1 MDNHPGLLERTLR
14 EPLERALEAHPV
26 VVLAGARQTG
36 KSTLVQQLP
45 GRSYRTLDELDLL
58 EQARREPEAF
68 LLGASGPLTIDE
80 VQRAPEIVLALKRAV
95 DRRRTA
101 GRFLLTG
108 SASLALLAEV
118 ASALA
123 GRAVHLCLGPLTCA
137 ERAGRAA
144 AEPWSSLLGAS
155 DRDEAM
161 AGLPAGRVSPL
172 PWEERVLGGGLPPA
186 ALAPTP
192 RARLEWFEGYV
203 LSYLE
208 RDLRQL
214 SQVSSL
220 VDFRR
225 AMLVAA
231 QRTGQLVN
239 AAELGRTA
247 GIPQP
252 TTHRYLNLLESS
264 GILVRLPPFAANR
277 GKRLVRTPKLYWV
290 DAGLASF
297 LSRAHTREALRA
309 SPLAGA
315 LLENLVLAHLM
326 AWRETQVPRP
336 ELCTYRTASGSEVDF
351 VIEAGARLLPIEVKA
366 SARVGLG
373 DAKGLESFLA
383 DHAARAPFGVLL
395 HAGSEVRPLTGRV
408 LLVPLGVA
416 LGET

>member
-1 MDNHPGLLERTLR
+1 MRDHPVLLPRTLR
-14 EPLERALEAHPV
+14 EPLEAALEAHPV

-36 KSTLVQQLP
+36 KSTLVQSLP

-68 LLGASGPLTIDE
+68 LGASDPLTIDE
-80 VQRAPEIVLALKRAV
+80 VQRAPELFLALKRAV
-95 DRRRTA
+95 DRRRTP

-118 ASALA
+118 ASGLA
-123 GRAVHLCLGPLTCA
+123 GRAVHLCLGPLTGA
-137 ERAGRAA
+137 ERAGRPG
-144 AEPWSSLLGAS
+144 AEHWNALLRAS

-161 AGLPAGRVSPL
+161 ALLPGRVSPR
-172 PWEERVLGGGLPPA
+172 PWEAHVLEGGLPPA

-247 GIPQP
+247 AITQP
-252 TTHRYLNLLESS
+252 TMHRYLNLLESS
-264 GILVRLPPFAANR
+264 GILIRLPPFASNR

-290 DAGLASF
+290 DAGLAAF
-297 LSRAHTREALRA
+297 LARAHTREELRA

-315 LLENLVLAHLM
+315 LLENLVLAHLL

-351 VIEAGARLLPIEVKA
+351 VIEAGERLLPIEVKA

-383 DHAARAPFGVLL
+383 DHARAPFGVLL
-395 HAGSEVRPLTGRV
+395 HAGNEVRPLTGRV
-408 LLVPLGVA
+408 LLVPIGLALGDEGVA
-416 LGET
+416 